1 MDVGPDRAPVDE
13 GMRICSN
20 CQVRIELVETAGAG
34 DIWMH
39 IIQPDA
45 RGCPRTMY
53 RECRLPAKV
62 ATP

>member
-1 MDVGPDRAPVDE
+1 
-13 GMRICSN
+13 MRMCSN

-39 IIQPDA
+39 IIKPDA
-45 RGCPRTMY
+45 RGCPPIMY